1 MKRFLLACF
10 LYLPFFLFS
19 ISDAVDNT
27 TLYNRALGGPHAGMV
42 RGFDTFFNNP
52 ALLAFYEPEV
62 LFFKMDTNFKG
73 HTIGLA
79 NLYLGGELS
88 LDDQAAAV
96 NTLKAN
102 GYDRLLVGFNMSGP
116 IGFGFVGNN
125 WGWAVLNTTGLNIDL
140 PYLLGEAEVV
150 FREDLVLAA
159 GVAFPMPFFIGESF
173 KMEFTPGVMS
183 RITLRN
189 EVVIERDLLG
199 VLGLMN
205 NASAILEDN
214 PIYFS
219 PMFAIDLG
227 FNLNVNDIV
236 SIAGVIKDIYTPILK
251 YPVENVGDALSVFTT
266 SSDTSGRVVYREV
279 NIGVAYTVPLG
290 PLDGVISNID
300 VYLDYYDL
308 LMFEK
313 NVWLHWGIGT
323 DITLLEKLHILT
335 GFNEGLLSLG
345 LDVDLDGF
353 DVGFAMYGTEE
364 AMQPGQRPVFNFLFS
379 IGVSF

>member
-1 MKRFLLACF
+1 MKKALLIICF
-10 LYLPFFLFS
+10 VFPFFIYG
-19 ISDAVDNT
+19 ISDAVDNI

-52 ALLAFYEPEV
+52 ALLAFYEPEM

-79 NLYLGGELS
+79 NLYLGGDLS

-96 NTLKAN
+96 NTLQDN
-102 GYDRLLVGFNMSGP
+102 GYNKLLVGFNMSGP
-116 IGFGFVGNN
+116 LGFGGIGHN
-125 WGWAVLNTTGLNIDL
+125 WGWAIQNTTGLNIDL

-189 EVVIERDLLG
+189 EIVIESDLLG

-205 NASAILEDN
+205 NASTILEDN
-214 PIYFS
+214 PVYFS
-219 PMFAIDLG
+219 PMFAIDFG
-227 FNLNVNDIV
+227 FNLNINDII
-236 SIAGVIKDIYTPILK
+236 SLAGVIKDIYTPILK
-251 YPVENVGDALSVFTT
+251 YPVQNVADALSVFTT

-279 NIGVAYTVPLG
+279 NLGLAYNVPLG
-290 PLDGVISNID
+290 PLAGVISNID

-313 NVWLHWGIGT
+313 NAWLHWGFGT
-323 DITLLEKLHILT
+323 DITLLEKLHILA

-353 DVGFAMYGTEE
+353 DVGFAMYGSEE
-364 AMQPGQRPVFNFLFS
+364 ALQPGLRPVFNFLFS